1 MKFWQRVR
9 HVVAL
14 AASSAVLA
22 SGLTFFSPQA
32 AQAAPVV
39 WNLSATVGN
48 TAGGLV
54 INILGTGLTSTT
66 SVTFGGTAGTSVTT
80 SSDNLVSVTTPAH
93 SAGLVDVVITS
104 NGFSTTLPNVF
115 TYNSATTLAA
125 PTPTASTQSDTTGGF
140 GIRATY
146 TATPNSRTTRIE
158 VYQVSTNTLVTSQSS
173 YTNGSWIYG
182 LLPNTAYKVIL
193 YAIGDGVSYTNSG
206 PSTAS
211 TATTPAVAALA
222 APASATLSSATSTTL
237 TATSS
242 AITGAVAY
250 RFVLM
255 DSTGTTTIRTLDVS
269 GSNTTTFT
277 GLTPS
282 TAYTVKVKVIA
293 NGTSNTDSGFSP
305 TSTALSTAAAPTSTI
320 TAANPTAGTVTSD
333 SAIFTINASTP
344 VASSYRIFLYDAT
357 NTLVSSQLAVYAP
370 IAATFTGLSPSA
382 SYTAKVVAYGD
393 GVTTQN
399 STPSSGTTI
408 NTAAGTGLALGA
420 PTALSVGTATYS
432 VVAPTWTAPS
442 GPAPAGYNVY
452 LYDGSGN
459 LVSKSSTSGTS
470 TAIYGLRPNTT
481 YSIGVSAYLQNY
493 LESSIT
499 RSANFTTQ
507 ADPTGTQYTA
517 PVVSLGTPTSSTL
530 TATITTP
537 SNGNSGYQ
545 FSLYANN
552 GTTLVSQ
559 AIVPTGTTTYI
570 FTDLAPNTTYRVS
583 ALALGNG
590 LGNLNSNSS
599 SQASAT
605 TSVATS
611 VTTLT
616 TPGAPSVSAT
626 QSYLTVTVPT
636 LTASVISYTVRIY
649 DAAGTT
655 LLSTL
660 PNYATGT
667 IINGMMPGTTYQ
679 VSIQAISDSTNL
691 SFNSSLESAKVL
703 ITTRTA
709 LKLTAT
715 APVIGM
721 VLPNSIVLNYS
732 APQNYHANVVRIY
745 DANQNL
751 IMSYPQFSSGSTIGN
766 LSPNTSY
773 FASISY
779 IGNGVT
785 LLDSGESPLT
795 AFTTA
800 APQKLSVSAP
810 ALSTASSVQ
819 TSVTQTSVA
828 FTYSI
833 PTGFSAVACRL
844 NIYASNGTT
853 LVAQVGSYNNNAVVN
868 GLTPGTS
875 YFASLKCF
883 GNGVSFL
890 DSDESPLT
898 PFATISNLQLLP
910 PTITA
915 VSTNNLNTTVSIL
928 NSAGTPGLFRVKI
941 YSATD
946 DLLQTFSINSF
957 SILVPG
963 LLPSTT
969 YKFTVTSL
977 ATNPT
982 YLDSVEGD
990 KWVYTTPAVQ
1000 GNLAGN
1006 ITVTNTSIT
1015 TTSVTVNVSVT
1026 AGSSQFIYR
1035 LYTSSGA
1042 TTPVASISSAQTS
1055 VSFNNLLPG
1064 TTYWATVQEIGTGAG
1079 FATSPESSKTS
1090 FTTLTLTQTTTNLV
1104 GTISVPSLSNSSFI
1118 VSYTTTTGY
1127 SYVGRLYSSDG
1138 TLLATYPGYVSSSTT
1153 VAGLQPSTLYY
1164 FTLQAI
1170 GNGRTT
1176 ASGRESAKFPVTTLA
1191 PYYLTAPI
1199 IATNSAVTPGTISV
1213 AFNAVTGAVSYTL
1226 RLYSH
1231 ATGQLLATIPNY
1243 TSTLAV
1249 NNPIS
1254 PGTAYRATLQAIGNG
1269 INSFTSEESAWMLL
1283 TTPPAITLFAPT
1295 VIGITSTQSALTM
1308 TYSSV
1313 GGTGGVIGY
1322 VSRVYSADGQT
1333 LIGMGSGASLSN
1345 LQPGTTYQVS
1355 IQALGNGYAYY
1366 SSPESAKY
1374 VVRTQPAITLT
1385 APVITVYA
1393 LNGTSVGLSYT
1404 AATGAQSYTARIY
1417 SADGQTLF
1425 AAVNVSGSQPIG
1437 GLSPNT
1443 TYQVSIT
1450 AIGNGINTLTSAEGP
1465 KVAVTTSALTTASP
1479 IVPNLAWAASMG
1491 GVSAEAV
1498 NNSVLVDASNNVYV
1512 GGSFSLKSTFGSG
1525 SDAVTLTTA
1534 GNQDAFLAKYSSTGT
1549 LLWVRQAGGTG
1560 ADSVYS
1566 LAFDATGNVIM
1577 AGGFSGVASFGA
1589 GSAKQAITSLGG
1601 ADGYVAKYAPDG
1613 TFAWVR
1619 QLSGTGD
1626 EFARGVSTDRAGN
1639 IFIGGSFTDNVIA
1652 GSGSSK
1658 VTIRTFGSVDGYLAK
1673 FASNGNFV
1681 WIRQIGGNSSD
1692 YVYGIAI
1699 DKDGNVAVTGTANA
1713 GAVFGSGSNA
1723 KEFAPQASYD
1733 AFVAKY
1739 SNDGDFVWV
1748 QGAGGSS
1755 SDQALSVTSDAAGNI
1770 YMAGYFYG
1778 GVFGT
1783 GTDSQTVGS
1792 VLGISGG
1799 QSQDAFLAKYGPTGQ
1814 LLWVRTLA
1822 GYSSDAFNAVAVDS
1836 SGYVY
1841 AGGYFNLSA
1850 TVSGGGQS
1858 QTLSSQGGNDGALA
1872 KFTSD
1877 GTLVWARSM
1886 GSASGDSILGLGI
1899 GSSGALAVIGTVNY
1913 DLPST
1918 GGVAVLSLGSQA
1930 KTLTSQGNNDAWVA
1944 LLQTGAD
1951 QTSSTLAT
1959 PVPVISEIRST
1970 GASVIFSPQPGASSY
1985 TLKIWDAA
1993 GSTLIQTITN
2003 YIPGR
2008 LITGLSTNTSYKVSV
2023 IALGDGA
2030 STLTSSESAK
2040 TSFSTALT
2048 TTTPTVF
2055 NVGSDQASVS
2065 FTPVPGA
2072 SSYILQVY
2080 DTTGANR
2087 LFSILGTPTLT
2098 TITGLA
2104 PNSTFKVAVKPL
2116 GNGLSNL
2123 NFTEGSFTTFTTAA
2137 PTTLPA
2143 PLATQSF
2150 STATSVTI
2158 NIPALLISP
2167 QMVTG
2172 VRAYLIRTYAAD
2184 GLTLLGA
2191 FSSVN
2196 SINTISGLSPATTYK
2211 VSVTALG
2218 DGVEFLNSSEGAL
2231 TLVSTAQ
2238 SSVSWAPTPIVTQ
2251 VTGGSVAVNFA
2262 PVPSLQTN
2270 SYVVKINDFV
2280 FTSATSGSIFN
2291 TGILP
2296 NASNSVSIQAIGD
2309 STNLFSSPYSA
2320 PVTFT
2325 TPASLPAQLPAPIAS
2340 INFVTPNSISVMAS
2354 PVAGALSYWT
2364 NVYDSTGT
2372 TLLFG
2377 QSVVVAGTTI
2387 SNLLA
2392 NTTYKVEIIAIG
2404 NGAYSSNSNPSPMIT
2419 VTTPGGGR
2427 LPTPINLKTTVV
2439 TATSF
2444 TVSFTA
2450 SLGPIAYYL
2459 KLYGSD
2465 GQTLLASMPASASA
2479 TLVAVGLAGA
2489 TSFKYSVTAIGDGVS
2504 YTDSVESALMSVD
2517 LIPVRTLVAPLP
2529 SVVGV
2534 TGAGAYVAF
2543 GAVANSTS
2551 FTLRVYSATGTLIG
2565 LIPGYTSGVK
2575 INTPLLPSTTYSVTL
2590 TAQGDGVNFLNS
2602 PESIN
2607 ASFTTP
2613 AAIKL
2618 LAPTPLVLV
2627 NQNRVLTVGFATSQL
2642 GIIPTALVRADI
2654 YSADGTRLLFST
2666 ALSSSATISG
2676 LAPATSYRMVMT
2688 ALGDGVNSI
2697 NSDPSAPL
2705 TFSTPSPITL
2715 VAPTPTVS
2723 FGGVGAASFKLSFIP
2738 IAGVT
2743 NYLAN
2748 IYASDGV
2755 TLLRSVTATSGQ
2767 PIYGLP
2773 TGVSYKIAL
2782 VALGDGSTYLN
2793 SNESAKVAFTF
2804 TGAGT
2809 GATLT
2814 APTVTAP
2821 VVSTNSVRINFTQL
2835 TGATS
2840 YTLKRYAADGNTLLA
2855 TIPNY
2860 IAGTVVSNL
2869 APATTYKFSITA
2881 VGDGTQYVT
2890 SAESAK
2896 LIVTTSSLTVPQLL
2910 PYASTI
2916 VTSST
2921 ATSSSITVTY
2931 PSSTGALKYTVR
2943 VYASDGV
2950 SLVTGV
2956 NNFTSGNAITGL
2968 IPATSYF
2975 VTVTAIADGVNYL
2988 SAPESVQESVTT
3000 AAAGALTSPTLVKSG
3015 QSSTSVS
3022 LTFNAQAGAV
3032 GYSVSLY
3039 AADGI
3044 TLLGTFTPFAS
3055 GDSITGLNPNTTY
3068 QLRIKALA
3076 NGISD
3081 SNSALSS
3088 ALSVVTGLAA
3098 PVVSSDAVRP
3108 TSAAVTFSPVSGAG
3122 GYTLKIYNSTG
3133 ATLIRTTAGYTSGT
3147 AITGLSASTTYKI
3160 QVIALGDGS
3169 TTFDSDASTWLT
3181 ISTPSPITLA
3191 KPILTATGASTS
3203 SVGVNF
3209 GAIAD
3214 AISYNANLYASDGTT
3229 LVTSITGFTSGQTFT
3244 GLTSGQTYF
3253 VTVTAIG
3260 NGSTILDSGESNQL
3274 SVLTV
3279 SQTALTAPTATV
3291 GSSTSSSAAVT
3302 FTGTANSLS
3311 TTLKLFAANGTTLL
3325 RTVPNF
3331 SSGDVIAGLSAG
3343 TTYKVALIAIGDGTY
3358 YLTSSDSTQS
3368 SLTTLT
3374 VISLSAPSVTAG
3386 SITTNAFTPAFSS
3399 ITGATAYMAKIYAAN
3414 GTTLLRTVSP
3424 VISGI
3429 AIGGFSAGTSYVIK
3443 FSSIGNGSTYTTS
3456 SDSSGVSVTT
3466 VSQINLT
3473 APTPSV
3479 TLASPTSLTFAFTS
3493 NPDALSTRAKLY
3505 TGDGSTLISMIS
3517 NAATGMSFTGLTP
3530 DTDYQIVLE
3539 SIGDGVTTISSPEST
3554 KLAAHTAQPVSLT
3567 APTPV
3572 SSSVGSHGFTLSF
3585 TATANAISYTAN
3597 VYANDG
3603 VTLISSFPN
3612 LSPSGNTIT
3621 GLNSSTT
3628 YKISMFAVGDEA
3640 IYLSSSES
3648 TKISITTAQ
3657 GVVQLDAPNPSID
3670 SVGSTSAL
3678 VSFGSVAN
3686 TTSYTAK
3693 IFASDGVTLLQTLS
3707 NFTSGTAVTGLTLNT
3722 SYSIS
3727 LKSNGDG
3734 NNFLSSGF
3742 GALVPFTTAPPQTL
3756 GTPTITSASTTS
3768 STAAL
3773 SFVAIDGAVD
3783 YSVKV
3788 YATDGSTLLF
3798 TISSYSL
3805 GASISGLSAST
3816 NYKFKVAANGDG
3828 FASLSSSYSTAF
3840 SATTTAPSQLSAP
3853 SPSVFSAT
3861 QHTAVIVFT
3870 PIADA
3875 VSYVAKLYAANGTTL
3890 ISSISNFG
3898 SGSTISGLSA
3908 GQIYK
3913 LSVTAIGDGQTNLD
3927 STESAKITVETP
3939 SVQVLSA
3946 PSVFVSAQAAR
3957 SLTISFA
3964 AVTGAVSYSAYLY
3977 AANGTT
3983 LISTIN
3989 GFNSGDSF
3997 TSLTVNTSYKVAV
4010 LARGD
4015 GSDFL
4020 DSSIGSLVSTSTT
4033 TIPSLFVP
4041 DTIAA
4046 ATGTTAAAATFSSQ
4060 SNASSFELKVY
4071 ASDGSTVLQTVSN
4084 YTSGGS
4090 ISSLSPNTTYGIA
4103 VRAIGDGIDYVSS
4116 DFSSQVQI
4124 TTNSAVVL
4132 NAPTA
4137 SAGSA
4142 TFTTFVVTS
4151 GTVANAT
4158 GYVGKLYSAGGNL
4171 LRTITSFTSG
4181 STISGLTNGTTYQF
4195 AVLAVGDTTNY
4206 LDSPESTRVTI
4217 ATVSPVQLSA
4227 PTVNVSGQA
4236 RDGFQFSFGAVTH
4249 AVSYSAT
4256 LYAANGTTVV
4266 QSWTN
4271 VSGTTT
4277 VTGLSP
4283 STTYKLSMTTNGD
4296 SNYLTSNAG
4305 SLVTVLTSSL
4315 SALTAPTG
4323 STSSA
4328 GFNSVVASL
4337 VAVSHATGYTLNL
4350 YNSGGTLL
4358 RTVSP
4363 FTSGSTISGLT
4374 VGTAYK
4380 IGLVALGDG
4389 TSYVDSAESS
4399 LITFST
4405 LSPVQLSAPTITT
4418 SSVTINGFQFTFG
4431 TIAHAVSYDAT
4442 VYAANGTTVVQS
4454 WTNVSGTTTVTGLSP
4469 STTYKLSM
4477 TTNGDSNYTT
4487 SNPGSLVTVLT
4498 SSLSALTAPALSTS
4512 SPATTSIVVDF
4523 TAVSHAVSYTAKL
4536 YTSGGSLLR
4545 TITNFTSGD
4554 AITGLTADTHYLVGL
4569 TVIAD
4574 GTNYVDSAESTRAAF
4589 ATSPNPSLPQVGT
4602 PSITV
4607 SNITETGF
4615 DLTFSGISHA
4625 TGYVAVVYAAN
4636 GSTVI
4641 QTLNNVTSP
4650 LTVTGLTAGT
4660 NYKVTLKA
4668 LGDGTNY
4675 LDSVESTQEP
4685 VLTAGTAPVAPS
4697 APVTTPTIF
4706 VNVPKGSLVAK
4717 GRNVTIDL
4725 KKIFN
4730 TDVSSATASL
4740 TSNNA
4745 DLSSVTVVNGFLQVK
4760 PKNYFSGKTDIQV
4773 IVITGGQTAEL
4784 TAQIEIQPQ
4793 SISAPV
4799 VTNWSLYRTAVRWFP
4814 STNASFYRV
4823 TLDGKTVCETAA
4835 ESCAIA
4841 APVSS
4846 ASKILVTPFSSDGVS
4861 GEATRV
4867 AVKVAAAPAIAEIS
4881 LATANLSLNDKA
4893 ALTAFA
4899 TTVAKAGF
4907 AKLVIVKP
4915 TASSP
4920 AALAKMIKIQQF
4932 LTTKV
4937 AKSVKVTSKFSSQVT
4952 GLDIRLG

>member
-39 WNLSATVGN
+39 WNLSSTVGN

-80 SSDNLVSVTTPAH
+80 SSDNLVSVSTPAH
-93 SAGLVDVVITS
+93 AAGLVDVVITS
-104 NGFSTTLPNVF
+104 NGFSTTLPNAF

-140 GIRATY
+140 GIKATY

-158 VYQVSTNTLVTSQSS
+158 VYQASTNLLVSSQSS
-173 YTNGSWIYG
+173 YTSGSVIYG
-182 LLPNTAYKVIL
+182 LLPNTAYKVFL
-193 YAIGDGVSYTNSG
+193 YAIGDGVNYTNSG
-206 PSTAS
+206 PSTPS
-211 TATTPAVAALA
+211 LATTPALTALA
-222 APASATLSSATSTTL
+222 APATATLSNATSTTL

-255 DSTGTTTIRTLDVS
+255 DSTGTTTIRTLDVA
-269 GSNTTTFT
+269 GSTVTTFT

-282 TAYTVKVKVIA
+282 TAYTVKAKVIA

-305 TSTALSTAAAPTSTI
+305 TSAAVSTLVAPATTI
-320 TAANPTAGTVTSD
+320 TAANPTSGLITSD
-333 SAIFTINASTP
+333 SALFTIVASTP
-344 VASSYRIFLYDAT
+344 VASSYRIFLYDSNNA
-357 NTLVSSQLAVYAP
+357 LVSSQLAIYSSTT
-370 IAATFTGLSPSA
+370 ATFTGLNPST
-382 SYTAKVVAYGD
+382 SYTAKVIAYGD
-393 GVTTQN
+393 GVTTQT

-408 NTAAGTGLALGA
+408 TTAAGNGSALGA
-420 PTALSVGTATYS
+420 PTSISLGTPTS
-432 VVAPTWTAPS
+432 TTVAPTWGAPS
-442 GPAPAGYNVY
+442 GQTPAGYNVY
-452 LYDGSGN
+452 LYDASGN
-459 LVSKSSTSGTS
+459 LISKSGSGGTN
-470 TAIYGLRPNTT
+470 TVLYGLRPNTT

-507 ADPTGTQYTA
+507 PDPTGTQFTA
-517 PVVSLGTPTSSTL
+517 PVVSLGSPTASSL

-537 SNGNSGYQ
+537 SNGNYGYQ
-545 FSLYANN
+545 FSLYATN

-559 AIVPTGTTTYI
+559 AIVSTGSTSYT
-570 FTDLAPNTTYRVS
+570 FNDLAPNTTYWVS

-590 LGNLNSNSS
+590 LGSLNSNSS

-616 TPGAPSVSAT
+616 TPNSPTVTAT
-626 QSYLTVTVPT
+626 QSFITVTLPT
-636 LTASVISYTVRIY
+636 LTSSMSSYTVRIY

-660 PNYATGT
+660 PNYTSGIA
-667 IINGMMPGTTYQ
+667 INGLMPGTTYQ
-679 VSIQAISDSTNL
+679 VTIQAISDSSNL
-691 SFNSSLESAKVL
+691 NFNSSLESPKTIV
-703 ITTRTA
+703 TTRTA

-721 VLPNSIVLNYS
+721 VLPNSVVLNYS

-751 IMSYPQFSSGSTIGN
+751 IMSYPQFGSGSTIAN
-766 LSPNTSY
+766 LSPSTSY
-773 FASISY
+773 FASVSY

-810 ALSTASSVQ
+810 ALSTATSSQ
-819 TSVTQTSVA
+819 TSITQTAVA
-828 FTYSI
+828 FSYSL

-844 NIYASNGTT
+844 NIYAANGTT
-853 LVAQVGSYNNNAVVN
+853 LVAQVGSYNSNVVVN
-868 GLTPGTS
+868 GLNPGTS

-898 PFATISNLQLLP
+898 PFSTISNLQLLP

-915 VSTNNLNTTVSIL
+915 VATNNLNTVLTMVTNTL
-928 NSAGTPGLFRVKI
+928 TPGLFRVKI
-941 YSATD
+941 YSAND
-946 DLLQTFSINSF
+946 VLLQTMSANTYPT
-957 SILVPG
+957 ILIPG
-963 LLPSTT
+963 LLPNTT
-969 YKFTVTSL
+969 YKISVTSL

-990 KWVYTTPAVQ
+990 KWVYTTPADQ
-1000 GNLAGN
+1000 GNLSGYLS
-1006 ITVTNTSIT
+1006 VTNTTIT
-1015 TTSVTVNVSVT
+1015 STSATLNVTVT
-1026 AGSSQFIYR
+1026 TGSSQFIYR
-1035 LYTSSGA
+1035 LYASSSA
-1042 TTPVASISSAQTS
+1042 TTPIASQYSTSTS
-1055 VSFNNLLPG
+1055 VSFSNLLPG
-1064 TTYWATVQEIGTGAG
+1064 TTYWSTVQEIGTGAG
-1079 FATSPESSKTS
+1079 FATSPESSRVS
-1090 FTTLTLTQTTTNLV
+1090 FTTLTLTQTTTNLI
-1104 GTISVPSLSNSSFI
+1104 GTISVSTLTNNSFI
-1118 VSYTTTTGY
+1118 ATYTTTPGY

-1138 TLLATYPGYVSSSTT
+1138 TLLATYPGYVANSTSIT
-1153 VAGLQPSTLYY
+1153 GLLPSTLYY
-1164 FTLQAI
+1164 FSIQAI

-1176 ASGRESAKFPVTTLA
+1176 ASGRESTKIPVTTLA

-1243 TSTLAV
+1243 TTTLVV
-1249 NNPIS
+1249 NNPIT
-1254 PGTAYRATLQAIGNG
+1254 PGTAYRATVQAIGNG
-1269 INSFTSEESAWMLL
+1269 INSFTSDESAWMLL

-1295 VIGITSTQSALTM
+1295 ITGITSTQSALTI

-1333 LIGMGSGASLSN
+1333 LIGMGNGTALNN

-1355 IQALGNGYAYY
+1355 IQALGNGYSYFT
-1366 SSPESAKY
+1366 SPESAKY

-1385 APVITVYA
+1385 APTTTVYA
-1393 LNGTSVGLSYT
+1393 LNGTSIGLSYT
-1404 AATGAQSYTARIY
+1404 AAAGAQSHTARIY
-1417 SADGQTLF
+1417 SADGQTLL
-1425 AAVNVSGSQPIG
+1425 ASVNVGGSQPIG

-1450 AIGNGINTLTSAEGP
+1450 AIGNGVSTLTSSEGA
-1465 KVAVTTSALTTASP
+1465 KVAVTTTALTTASP
-1479 IVPNLAWAASMG
+1479 VVPNLAWATSMG
-1491 GVSAEAV
+1491 GVSAESA
-1498 NNSVLVDASNNVYV
+1498 NNAVLVDSSNNVYV
-1512 GGSFSLKSTFGSG
+1512 GGAFSLKSTFGSG
-1525 SDAVTLTTA
+1525 SDAVTLTSA
-1534 GNQDAFLAKYSSTGT
+1534 GSQDAFLAKYSSTGT

-1560 ADSVYS
+1560 GDTVHS

-1577 AGGFSGVASFGA
+1577 TGGFSGVASFGS

-1601 ADGYVAKYAPDG
+1601 VDGYVAKYAPDG

-1626 EFARGVSTDRAGN
+1626 EYARGVSTDRAGN

-1658 VTIRTFGSVDGYLAK
+1658 VTIRTFGNTDGYLAK

-1681 WIRQIGGNSSD
+1681 WIRQIGGTSVD
-1692 YVYGIAI
+1692 FVYGITI
-1699 DKDGNVAVTGTANA
+1699 DKDGNVAVSGTVNA

-1723 KEFAPQASYD
+1723 KELITQSGYD

-1739 SNDGDFVWV
+1739 TNDGDFVWV

-1755 SDQALSVTSDAAGNI
+1755 SDQATSVTSDAAGNI

-1783 GTDSQTVGS
+1783 GADAQTVS
-1792 VLGISGG
+1792 SFLTISGG
-1799 QSQDAFLAKYGPTGQ
+1799 QSQDGFLAKYGPTGR

-1822 GYSSDAFNAVAVDS
+1822 GYGAEIFYSVAVDS

-1858 QTLSSQGGNDGALA
+1858 QTLSSQGGSDAALA

-1877 GTLVWARSM
+1877 GTLVWARSL
-1886 GSASGDSILGLGI
+1886 GSGSGDSLTGVGV
-1899 GSSGALAVIGTVNY
+1899 GSSGAIAVMGTINY
-1913 DLPST
+1913 DSPST
-1918 GGVAVLSLGSQA
+1918 GGVAVVSLGSQA
-1930 KTLTSQGNNDAWVA
+1930 KTLTSQGGNDIWVS

-1993 GSTLIQTITN
+1993 GTTLIQTITN
-2003 YIPGR
+2003 YLPGR
-2008 LITGLSTNTSYKVSV
+2008 LITGLSSNTSYKVSV

-2030 STLTSSESAK
+2030 STLNSSESAK
-2040 TSFSTALT
+2040 ASFATALA

-2055 NVGSDQASVS
+2055 NVGADQASIS
-2065 FTPVPGA
+2065 FSPVPGA
-2072 SSYILQVY
+2072 ASYLVQVY
-2080 DTTGANR
+2080 DATGANR
-2087 LFSILGTPTLT
+2087 LYSILGTPTLT

-2123 NFTEGSFTTFTTAA
+2123 NFTEGSFATFTTAA
-2137 PTTLPA
+2137 ATTLPA
-2143 PLATQSF
+2143 PVVTQSF
-2150 STATSVTI
+2150 STATSVTV
-2158 NIPALLISP
+2158 NIPALIISP

-2172 VRAYLIRTYAAD
+2172 FRAFLIRTYAAD
-2184 GLTLLGA
+2184 GVTLLGA
-2191 FSSVN
+2191 FSSTGYL
-2196 SINTISGLSPATTYK
+2196 NTISGLSPATTYK
-2211 VSVTALG
+2211 VSVTSLG
-2218 DGVEFLNSSEGAL
+2218 DGVEFLNSAEGPL

-2251 VTGGSVAVNFA
+2251 VTGGSVAVNYA

-2270 SYVVKINDFV
+2270 AYVVKINDFV
-2280 FTSATSGSIFN
+2280 FTSATSGSTFN

-2296 NASNSVSIQAIGD
+2296 NAANSVSIQAIGD
-2309 STNLFSSPYSA
+2309 GTNLFSSPYSA

-2325 TPASLPAQLPAPIAS
+2325 TPANLPAQLVAPTAS
-2340 INFVTPNSISVMAS
+2340 INYVTPNAISVMAS
-2354 PVAGALSYWT
+2354 PVAGALSYWA
-2364 NVYDSTGT
+2364 NVYDSSGT

-2377 QSVVVAGTTI
+2377 QSVSLIGTAI

-2392 NTTYKVEIIAIG
+2392 NTTYKIEVIAIG
-2404 NGAYSSNSNPSPMIT
+2404 NGAFTSNSNPSQMIT

-2427 LPTPINLKTTVV
+2427 LATPTSVRTTSVS
-2439 TATSF
+2439 ATSF
-2444 TVSFTA
+2444 AVSFTSSQGA
-2450 SLGPIAYYL
+2450 IGYYV
-2459 KLYGSD
+2459 KVYSVD
-2465 GQTLLASMPASASA
+2465 GQTLLASIPTNSASASV
-2479 TLVAVGLAGA
+2479 TVGLGGA

-2504 YTDSVESALMSVD
+2504 FTDSLESALMSVD

-2529 SVVGV
+2529 SVFGI
-2534 TGAGAYVAF
+2534 TAGSAYVAF
-2543 GAVANSTS
+2543 GAMTNVISA
-2551 FTLRVYSATGTLIG
+2551 TLKIYSANGTLIG
-2565 LIPGYTSGVK
+2565 LIPGYSSNTK
-2575 INTPLLPSTTYSVTL
+2575 ISTPLLPSTTYSVTL
-2590 TAQGDGVNFLNS
+2590 TAQGDGVNYLSS
-2602 PESIN
+2602 PESVN
-2607 ASFTTP
+2607 VSFTTP

-2618 LAPTPLVLV
+2618 QAPTPQVLV
-2627 NQNRVLTVGFATSQL
+2627 NQNRVLTVGFATSQIGSL
-2642 GIIPTALVRADI
+2642 PTPAVRADI
-2654 YSADGTRLLFST
+2654 YSADGSRLLFST
-2666 ALSSSATISG
+2666 PLNSTATIQG

-2705 TFSTPSPITL
+2705 SFSTPSPITL

-2723 FGGVGAASFKLSFIP
+2723 FGGAGAASFKLSFVP
-2738 IAGVT
+2738 VVGVT

-2755 TLLRSVTATSGQ
+2755 TLLRTVTVSTGQ

-2773 TGVSYKIAL
+2773 TGVNYKIAL
-2782 VALGDGSTYLN
+2782 VAIGDGSTYLN
-2793 SNESAKVAFTF
+2793 SSESTKVSFTF
-2804 TGAGT
+2804 TGAGNGT
-2809 GATLT
+2809 TLT
-2814 APTVTAP
+2814 APTVTATL
-2821 VVSTNSVRINFTQL
+2821 VTTNSVRIGFTEL

-2840 YTLKRYAADGNTLLA
+2840 YTLKRYAADGTTLLA

-2860 IAGTVVSNL
+2860 IAGAVVSNL

-2881 VGDGTQYVT
+2881 IGDGTQYVT
-2890 SAESAK
+2890 STESTK
-2896 LIVTTSSLTVPQLL
+2896 LSVTTSALVVPQLL
-2910 PYASTI
+2910 PTASTI

-2931 PSSTGALKYTVR
+2931 PSSTGAIKYTVR

-2950 SLVTGV
+2950 SLVTAV

-2988 SAPESVQESVTT
+2988 SAPESVQEPVTT
-3000 AAAGALTSPTLVKSG
+3000 AAAGALTAPTLVKSG
-3015 QSSTSVS
+3015 QSSTSVA

-3068 QLRIKALA
+3068 QVRIKALA
-3076 NGISD
+3076 NGISN

-3088 ALSVVTGLAA
+3088 ALSVVTGLAV
-3098 PVVSSDAVRP
+3098 PVIASDSVRP
-3108 TSAAVTFSPVSGAG
+3108 TSAAVTFSPVSGASS
-3122 GYTLKIYNSTG
+3122 YILKIYNSTG
-3133 ATLIRTTAGYTSGT
+3133 TTLIRTTTGYTSGT

-3169 TTFDSDASTWLT
+3169 VTFDSDESTWLT

-3191 KPILTATGASTS
+3191 KPILAATGASTT
-3203 SVGVNF
+3203 SVGVTF

-3244 GLTSGQTYF
+3244 GLTSGQTYY

-3279 SQTALTAPTATV
+3279 NQTTLTAPSATV
-3291 GSSTSSSAAVT
+3291 GSNTSTSAAVT
-3302 FTGTANSLS
+3302 FTATTNSLS

-3331 SSGDVIAGLSAG
+3331 ASGDVITGLSAG
-3343 TTYKVALIAIGDGTY
+3343 TTYQVALIAIGDGNY
-3358 YLTSSDSTQS
+3358 YLTSNVGSQTA
-3368 SLTTLT
+3368 LTTLT
-3374 VISLSAPSVTAG
+3374 VIALSAPSVTAG
-3386 SITTNAFTPAFSS
+3386 SITTNAFTPTFSS
-3399 ITGATAYMAKIYAAN
+3399 VTGATAYLAKIYAAD

-3424 VISGI
+3424 VISGT
-3429 AIGGFSAGTSYVIK
+3429 AIGGFSSGTSYVIK

-3456 SDSSGVSVTT
+3456 SDGSGVSVTT

-3517 NAATGMSFTGLTP
+3517 NASTGMRFTGLTP

-3554 KLAAHTAQPVSLT
+3554 QVPAHTAQPVSLT

-3678 VSFGSVAN
+3678 VSFGAVAN
-3686 TTSYTAK
+3686 ATSYTAK

-3707 NFTSGTAVTGLTLNT
+3707 NFRSGDAVTGLTLNT

-3727 LKSNGDG
+3727 LRSNGDG

-3742 GALVPFTTAPPQTL
+3742 GTLVPFTTAPPQTL

-3805 GASISGLSAST
+3805 GASITGLSAST

-3840 SATTTAPSQLSAP
+3840 SATTTAPSQLNAP

-3861 QHTAVIVFT
+3861 QHNAVIVFT

-4015 GSDFL
+4015 GADFL
-4020 DSSIGSLVSTSTT
+4020 DSSIGNLVSTSTT
-4033 TIPSLFVP
+4033 PIPSLFVP
-4041 DTIAA
+4041 DTIAS
-4046 ATGTTAAAATFSSQ
+4046 ATGTTSAAATFSAQ
-4060 SNASSFELKVY
+4060 SSALSFELKVY
-4071 ASDGSTVLQTVSN
+4071 AADGTTVLQTISN
-4084 YTSGGS
+4084 YSSGSS
-4090 ISSLSPNTTYGIA
+4090 IGSLSPNTTYGIA
-4103 VRAIGDGIDYVSS
+4103 VRAIGDGINYVSS

-4132 NAPTA
+4132 SSPTA

-4142 TFTTFVVTS
+4142 TFNAFVVTS

-4158 GYVGKLYSAGGNL
+4158 GYVGKLYSAGGSL

-4181 STISGLTNGTTYQF
+4181 STISGLSVGTTYQF
-4195 AVLAVGDTTNY
+4195 AVVALGDTTNY

-4227 PTVNVSGQA
+4227 PTITTSSVTRS
-4236 RDGFQFSFGAVTH
+4236 GFQFSFGAVTH
-4249 AVSYSAT
+4249 AVSYNAT

-4277 VTGLSP
+4277 VTGLS
-4283 STTYKLSMTTNGD
+4283 SSATYKLSMTT
-4296 SNYLTSNAG
+4296 
-4305 SLVTVLTSSL
+4305 
-4315 SALTAPTG
+4315 
-4323 STSSA
+4323 
-4328 GFNSVVASL
+4328 
-4337 VAVSHATGYTLNL
+4337 
-4350 YNSGGTLL
+4350 
-4358 RTVSP
+4358 
-4363 FTSGSTISGLT
+4363 I
-4374 VGTAYK
+4374 
-4380 IGLVALGDG
+4380 
-4389 TSYVDSAESS
+4389 
-4399 LITFST
+4399 
-4405 LSPVQLSAPTITT
+4405 
-4418 SSVTINGFQFTFG
+4418 
-4431 TIAHAVSYDAT
+4431 
-4442 VYAANGTTVVQS
+4442 
-4454 WTNVSGTTTVTGLSP
+4454 
-4469 STTYKLSM
+4469 
-4477 TTNGDSNYTT
+4477 GDSNYTT
-4487 SNPGSLVTVLT
+4487 SNPSSMVTILT
-4498 SSLSALTAPALSTS
+4498 SSLAALTAPTLTTTS
-4512 SPATTSIVVDF
+4512 AATTSIVVGF
-4523 TAVSHAVSYTAKL
+4523 TAVAHAVSYTALL

-4569 TVIAD
+4569 TVVAD
-4574 GTNYVDSAESTRAAF
+4574 GTNYADSAESTRAAF
-4589 ATSPNPSLPQVGT
+4589 ATSPIPTLPQVGT

-4615 DLTFSGISHA
+4615 DLTFNGISHA

-4660 NYKVTLKA
+4660 NYKATLKA
-4668 LGDGTNY
+4668 IGDGTNY
-4675 LDSVESTQEP
+4675 LDSAESTQEP
-4685 VLTAGTAPVAPS
+4685 VLTAGTAAAAPS
-4697 APVTTPTIF
+4697 APVITPTFF
-4706 VNVPKGSLVAK
+4706 VTAPKGSLVSK
-4717 GRNVTIDL
+4717 GRNVAIDL

-4745 DLSSVTVVNGFLQVK
+4745 DLSSVTVVSGFLQIK
-4760 PKNYFSGKTDIQV
+4760 PKNYFSGKTDIMVIIFNAGQV
-4773 IVITGGQTAEL
+4773 
-4784 TAQIEIQPQ
+4784 AQLAAQLEFQPQ
-4793 SISAPV
+4793 SISAPA
-4799 VTNWSLYRTAVRWFP
+4799 VTNWSLNRTAVRWFP
-4814 STNASFYRV
+4814 STNASYYRV

-4867 AVKVAAAPAIAEIS
+4867 AVKVAAAPAIAAIS

-4893 ALTAFA
+4893 ALTSFA

-4932 LTTKV
+4932 LATKV
-4937 AKSVKVTSKFSSQVT
+4937 AKSVKVTSKFSSEVT